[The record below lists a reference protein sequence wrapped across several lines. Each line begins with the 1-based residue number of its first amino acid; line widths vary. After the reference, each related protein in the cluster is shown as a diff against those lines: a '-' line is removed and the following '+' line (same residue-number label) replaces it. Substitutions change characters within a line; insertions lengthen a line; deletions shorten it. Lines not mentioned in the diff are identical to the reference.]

1 MAADFRL
8 NMATLIEIANEV
20 NERTCRPMAEATADR
35 ARAAAAE
42 FAESGEYRD
51 SIFVEV
57 QPRSAVAGNHSWART
72 IVGSSAP
79 YAGRVES
86 RHGTLSRALG

>member
-1 MAADFRL
+1 MADFQL

-57 QPRSAVAGNHSWART
+57 QPRTSVKGWART